1 MADQDPSPEG
11 TAGSPSGRSADG
23 LLGPLAATTG
33 LLGVLLLWARTH
45 EQSCLALAAPAL
57 IYLAVFW
64 GLLEHRLERRRFAVH
79 YYLDAGS
86 PWRGLFRRWW
96 LPAATSLLAA
106 LPLAVLLSVFAALAR
121 ATDWLFLAGAAVL
134 APLLFNGLA
143 VWPGRHF
150 RRTAGGALSGEPAA
164 ILTSRL
170 AGHVLLAAVV
180 LAYVHLN
187 YSVIPGPPNVHG
199 DPLATGAAFAAQ
211 VRSACPVVEAGLRT
225 AAWFD
230 GAAWSIV
237 QGEAEAISRRLPDGI
252 MTIVWAGL
260 FLNAALAMTGFVRG
274 LEGVNLLGWRVAS
287 RMSATDAGAGSA
299 GTPVKRRTAGVGRA
313 VLVIVPLTVLAAVG
327 WHGLQLRVAERW
339 SVETPAAHWPQFGQ
353 AIDGRV
359 EAAFAPVYATIP
371 GIVDRYYSVAG
382 WLDPLTP
389 LVGQDQGLLPDLGRA
404 IGSAREAVLAGV
416 DRDLSAA
423 RDAQLARWLTR
434 ELDALPS
441 WLRGGYAWLLEP
453 VHARFKARS
462 AMAVHYNPKD
472 ILREMER
479 AAAAADYA
487 ARVAAVVGQ
496 IGGTVLEVFGL
507 NQERQLLSREL
518 TAIVDAEK
526 KRLRERLLTVVETEL
541 LTPRKESVPS
551 RLRPASR

>member
-1 MADQDPSPEG
+1 MAPPVSTVVAARGDQPARG
-11 TAGSPSGRSADG
+11 VSACR
-23 LLGPLAATTG
+23 PL
-33 LLGVLLLWARTH
+33 
-45 EQSCLALAAPAL
+45 C
-57 IYLAVFW
+57 
-64 GLLEHRLERRRFAVH
+64 
-79 YYLDAGS
+79 
-86 PWRGLFRRWW
+86 
-96 LPAATSLLAA
+96 
-106 LPLAVLLSVFAALAR
+106 VFAALAR

-134 APLLFNGLA
+134 APLLFNRLA

-150 RRTAGGALSGEPAA
+150 RRTAGSTLAAGPAA

-187 YSVIPGPPNVHG
+187 YSVIPGQPNVHG

-237 QGEAEAISRRLPDGI
+237 QGEAEVISRRLPDGI

-287 RMSATDAGAGSA
+287 RMS
-299 GTPVKRRTAGVGRA
+299 GTPVKRRAAGVGRA
-313 VLVIVPLTVLAAVG
+313 VLLIVPLTVLAAVG

-353 AIDGRV
+353 AIEGRV
-359 EAAFAPVYATIP
+359 EAAFAPVYAAIP

-382 WLDPLTP
+382 WFDPLTP

-453 VHARFKARS
+453 VHARFKVSS
-462 AMAVHYNPKD
+462 AMAVHYDPKD

-487 ARVAAVVGQ
+487 ARVAAVVRQ
-496 IGGTVLEVFGL
+496 IGGTVLEVFGM
-507 NQERQLLSREL
+507 NQERHLLSREL
-518 TAIVDAEK
+518 TAIADAEK

-541 LTPRKESVPS
+541 FTPRKESVPS
-551 RLRPASR
+551 RLRPASG